1 VQEGKGTSA
10 VVSAPGGRLSTWEAV
25 IGMKVMMSGWRLN
38 YCNLDRVLVGRR
50 KEILWPFFASL
61 FAS

>member
-10 VVSAPGGRLSTWEAV
+10 VVSAPGRRLSTWEAV

-38 YCNLDRVLVGRR
+38 YCNLDSFGGEKKGDFVAFLC
-50 KEILWPFFASL
+50 
-61 FAS
+61 

>member
-38 YCNLDRVLVGRR
+38 YCTLDRVLVVGGE
-50 KEILWPFFASL
+50 KKGDFVAFLC
-61 FAS
+61 